1 MPSRSSSDDAQ
12 QRPVPEIITYR
23 LDDSLVYVKPLLD
36 YNEAISLAIKEY
48 PNELGPI
55 PRHRITFT
63 IQATMNGNRK
73 TVRVSES
80 AWERTV
86 SRMVRGEVVAI
97 EILPWPED
105 TAEAPPKY
113 IQASFAG
120 SSGTGVEK
128 RSRSLPGLSWL
139 SGLFLSR

>member
-97 EILPWPED
+97 KILPED

-113 IQASFAG
+113 IQAGFAG
-120 SSGTGVEK
+120 SSGMGAEK
-128 RSRSLPGLSWL
+128 RSRCLPGLSWL
-139 SGLFLSR
+139 SRLFLSR